1 MPIRP
6 VIDAAGTPPVDSG
19 PTALSALPGPAP
31 LDVPTY
37 KRAAYDLLRDMIVWF
52 EIAPGQR
59 LVESELAGRLGVSK
73 TPVREALALLEADG
87 LVESTPYRGA
97 SVRWLT
103 VTEMEEQAF
112 LVDALEVP
120 AFPLVVEHITR
131 AEIAE
136 VGDLIERMK
145 QARRAHDQR
154 AYANALIQMHGA
166 LFQPTGFPRLRSLI
180 ATVVGPVGLR
190 YDIALVYPFHDAWD
204 LHLRLTV
211 GRFEALRRRD
221 AEGAQAIVRRI
232 RAELTELARSR
243 MESPEIARYFKAA

>member
-1 MPIRP
+1 VPIRP
-6 VIDAAGTPPVDSG
+6 MINEAGVANASGSAAAIGAGGPP
-19 PTALSALPGPAP
+19 P
-31 LDVPTY
+31 LDIPTY

-52 EIAPGQR
+52 DIAPGQR

-136 VGDLIERMK
+136 VAGLVEQLK
-145 QARRAHDQR
+145 QARRAGDQR
-154 AYANALIQMHGA
+154 GYGKTLVVMHGA
-166 LFQPTGFPRLRSLI
+166 LFEPTGFPRLRSLI
-180 ATVVGPVGLR
+180 ATVVGPAGLR
-190 YDIALVYPFHDAWD
+190 YDSALVYPFADAWD

-221 AEGAQAIVRRI
+221 AEGAQAVVRRI

-243 MESPEIARYFKAA
+243 MDTPAVARYFKAS

>member
-6 VIDAAGTPPVDSG
+6 
-19 PTALSALPGPAP
+19 LSAEGGVAQHIVPTRPLAAPRPTP
-31 LDVPTY
+31 LDVPTF

-59 LVESELAGRLGVSK
+59 LVESELAGRLAVSK

-97 SVRWLT
+97 SVGWLT

-120 AFPLVVEHITR
+120 AFPLVVEHITHD
-131 AEIAE
+131 EIADVAALVE
-136 VGDLIERMK
+136 ALKR
-145 QARRAHDQR
+145 ARRTRDER
-154 AYANALIQMHGA
+154 AYGVSLVAMHGA
-166 LFQPTGFPRLRSLI
+166 LFRATGFPRLRRLI

-190 YDIALVYPFHDAWD
+190 YDSALVYPFPDAWD
-204 LHLRLTV
+204 LHLKLTV

-221 AEGAQAIVRRI
+221 AEGAQAVVRRL
-232 RAELTELARSR
+232 RGELNELARSR
-243 MESPEIARYFKAA
+243 LRNPAVARYFKPS